1 MRIMQITNARS
12 IGILDSSHDDD
23 TKQMMLV
30 LQNLIGEETVSLNPA
45 FDYTGLAEE
54 VAAALLDL
62 TAAGET
68 HREHLTRYARSR
80 ANRFVYLRQS
90 GWR

>member
-12 IGILDSSHDDD
+12 IGILNSSHDDD

-30 LQNLIGEETVSLNPA
+30 LQNLIVEETVSLNPA

-68 HREHLTRYARSR
+68 HRAPHS
-80 ANRFVYLRQS
+80 LRQIA
-90 GWR
+90 R